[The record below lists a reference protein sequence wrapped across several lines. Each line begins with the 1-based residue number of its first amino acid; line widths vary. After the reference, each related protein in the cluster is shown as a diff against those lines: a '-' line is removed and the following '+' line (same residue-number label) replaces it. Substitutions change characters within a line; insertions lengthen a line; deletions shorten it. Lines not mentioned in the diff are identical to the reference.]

1 MVKNVLLTVLVM
13 ALVCFAGAPLAQAAP
28 SQQRVAQA
36 IVVNGQQ
43 VQGVTV
49 IQDGGVQS
57 YTCPAPQQ
65 YVAANQSSSGWA
77 CYDESTGTWL
87 MHALPPQ
94 TATVY
99 GQVPDYY
106 DSGSTAYYGYPYAYP
121 SYGYGYPF
129 YGFYGAPFFG
139 FGFGAG
145 RGFNNFPNRF
155 NNFHNFHNF
164 HNFNNFPNRFNG
176 HGAVVGRGFANRPF
190 GHGPVGHGSF
200 GHAPGGSFG
209 HMGGAHFG
217 GMGGG
222 HFGGGGHM
230 GGMGG
235 GHFGGGGHMGGMGGG
250 GHR

>member
-1 MVKNVLLTVLVM
+1 MVKKTLLSVLI
-13 ALVCFAGAPLAQAAP
+13 AGLVCFAVAPIAQAAP

-49 IQDGGVQS
+49 IQDGAVQS
-57 YTCPAPQQ
+57 YTCPAPQP

-87 MHALPPQ
+87 MHALPQQ
-94 TATVY
+94 TAAVY
-99 GQVPDYY
+99 GQTPDYY
-106 DSGSTAYYGYPYAYP
+106 DSGSTAYYGYPDAYP
-121 SYGYGYPF
+121 YANPYYGYGYP
-129 YGFYGAPFFG
+129 YGFYGAPFLGFG
-139 FGFGAG
+139 FGFG
-145 RGFNNFPNRF
+145 RGFNNFHNFNRF
-155 NNFHNFHNF
+155 NH
-164 HNFNNFPNRFNG
+164 FNG
-176 HGAVVGRGFANRPF
+176 HGAIVGRGF
-190 GHGPVGHGSF
+190 GHGPGLAHGPVAHGF

-209 HMGGAHFG
+209 HMGG
-217 GMGGG
+217 G
-222 HFGGGGHM
+222 HF